1 MRKLEAVASTRRSGA
16 SQANRRRLFFTEIG
30 TCFLLPVIHVALQYI
45 VQGHRYDVRE
55 NVGCVIPVLVSWPTV
70 LLTYVPPLFV
80 SLAAAV
86 YAGLNTGR
94 YLRLISLAIADVCLV
109 IFGSLFT
116 MTHDLKISGGLRPY
130 LSWHDAHQNFG
141 QITQITEDWFTS
153 ASTSDMSVLGG
164 LFPVYSFTFFI
175 LFGFGE
181 EAIREYLRLG
191 KLLANNW
198 MSFRF
203 KR

>member
-1 MRKLEAVASTRRSGA
+1 MQFISILNAS
-16 SQANRRRLFFTEIG
+16 
-30 TCFLLPVIHVALQYI
+30 
-45 VQGHRYDVRE
+45 
-55 NVGCVIPVLVSWPTV
+55 PT
-70 LLTYVPPLFV
+70 
-80 SLAAAV
+80 
-86 YAGLNTGR
+86 GLNTGR